1 MIPEK
6 YSKIP
11 LEFRVWDKFNNR
23 YYYWD
28 NLSDHKIPSNYT
40 SCCDLEQFTG
50 LYDKNAKKIYAGDI
64 VKMYGV
70 LEAIGGEFLGYDE
83 NGDVWMKD
91 YIKDWVG
98 VVVWQKYGAR
108 YMILFED
115 KEQTTDF
122 SGGTSNIEV
131 IGNLHENAGLL
142 PKGENNG

>member
-1 MIPEK
+1 
-6 YSKIP
+6 
-11 LEFRVWDKFNNR
+11 
-23 YYYWD
+23 
-28 NLSDHKIPSNYT
+28 
-40 SCCDLEQFTG
+40 
-50 LYDKNAKKIYAGDI
+50 
-64 VKMYGV
+64 MYGV

-122 SGGTSNIEV
+122 SCGTSNIEV

-142 PKGENNG
+142 PKGDI